1 MLSCSAVVRIVP
13 SAKHH
18 EHIPSLTLK
27 ERELERLKR
36 ERERKEGGLTGE
48 RRTDGGWLD
57 RYCLTHKRL
66 NSLHFRHHNAVG
78 RLLSDPALLHK
89 PRCVILHPVH
99 ALSPHLGRNVSSNE

>member
-1 MLSCSAVVRIVP
+1 MLH

-48 RRTDGGWLD
+48 RRGLA
-57 RYCLTHKRL
+57 RYRFVETHK
-66 NSLHFRHHNAVG
+66 
-78 RLLSDPALLHK
+78 
-89 PRCVILHPVH
+89 
-99 ALSPHLGRNVSSNE
+99 SSTTSFIC

>member
-1 MLSCSAVVRIVP
+1 MVCFCTTAASVLASVCVHLRSLIIAALFIVVVWTVS

-48 RRTDGGWLD
+48 RRPLGSILFSPQPVFQP
-57 RYCLTHKRL
+57 
-66 NSLHFRHHNAVG
+66 SLVG
-78 RLLSDPALLHK
+78 LVTCFAS
-89 PRCVILHPVH
+89 
-99 ALSPHLGRNVSSNE
+99 E